1 MNFRHRQRGSDL
13 ECSDRRGAADDRMW
27 SLSGVAR
34 AANVRAASSR
44 MRASSVSTTIR
55 RVADDRK
62 SRRRSRARRSETDAS
77 RRSIA
82 TPTTTSANLRRDL
95 FSVESRLADPR
106 NAKLFFGRSPAV
118 GAPGTRRRRHF
129 VSVLSMRI
137 VGHSRES
144 TLRSCIAR
152 KSGEPHQS
160 LLSGIFDG
168 HRRIFIWMSRRLYVS
183 YVSGERASVGS
194 PPGIVFGHPAVVWE
208 LLVSV
213 ENLLTRAQDSN
224 SFCAGVTNE

>member
-1 MNFRHRQRGSDL
+1 M
-13 ECSDRRGAADDRMW
+13 C

-34 AANVRAASSR
+34 AANVRASSSR

-55 RVADDRK
+55 RVVDGRK

-82 TPTTTSANLRRDL
+82 SPTTTSANLRRDL
-95 FSVESRLADPR
+95 FSVESRLVDPR

-137 VGHSRES
+137 VGRARES
-144 TLRSCIAR
+144 TLRSCIGR

-160 LLSGIFDG
+160 LLSGILDG

-183 YVSGERASVGS
+183 SVSGEKASVGP